1 MNVVRLIPVF
11 VSSVLMAA
19 HFSRSGPLI
28 LAVVSLGFPL
38 ILLVPRP
45 WVARVVQL
53 ALLLGALEWVRATVA
68 IALRRQ
74 SAGEPWTRMAVILG
88 SVALVTALSALVFKM
103 KALRERYSLSS
114 FAALVGLPLL
124 VAVSA
129 CDAPPPSPPEAQ
141 VYLAEIEE
149 WQAARVRQLE
159 QPDSWLTVVGLIWVE
174 EGLTSI
180 GSDPDNDV
188 VFPGEDVP
196 PRLGTLTWHDDT
208 FLFQFDPAA
217 TARRPAEAAD
227 SIPLTVDSQGR
238 PTVVTYGS
246 LTWFLIERYG
256 QIGIRLKDS
265 EAEARLSFHELD
277 SYPIDLAW
285 RIAGRFD
292 RYDPPREFPQ
302 PNVLGMPSTSNS
314 PGAVVF
320 EVDGE
325 EYRLDVTGNPD
336 GRQFSIVFGD
346 ETNGTETYGGGRF
359 LSVGA
364 PGDDGWVVVD
374 FNRAYNPPCVF
385 TAFATCPLPMRQN
398 RLPVRIEA
406 GEKMYHGAPH

>member
-11 VSSVLMAA
+11 VSSVLMTA
-19 HFSRSGPLI
+19 HFSRNGPPVLV
-28 LAVVSLGFPL
+28 VVSFGLPL

-88 SVALVTALSALVFKM
+88 AVALVTALSALVFKM
-103 KALRERYSLSS
+103 KALRERYSLPSLV
-114 FAALVGLPLL
+114 ALLGLPLL
-124 VAVSA
+124 VAMSA
-129 CDAPPPSPPEAQ
+129 CDGPPPSPPEAQ
-141 VYLAEIEE
+141 VHLAEIEA
-149 WQAARVRQLE
+149 WQAERVRGLK
-159 QPDSWLTVVGLIWVE
+159 QPDSWLTVVGLFWFE
-174 EGLTSI
+174 EGETTI
-180 GSDPDNDV
+180 GSDPSNDV

-196 PRLGTLTWHDDT
+196 PRLGTLTWQEDT
-208 FLFQFDPAA
+208 LRFQLDPTV
-217 TARRPAEAAD
+217 TARRPAEAAEP
-227 SIPLTVDSQGR
+227 IPLTIDSRGR
-238 PTVVTYGS
+238 PTI
-246 LTWFLIERYG
+246 LTWGTLSWHIIERYG
-256 QIGIRLKDS
+256 QLGIRLKDS
-265 EAEARLSFHELD
+265 EAEARWAFHELD

-292 RYDPPREFPQ
+292 RYDPPREIPQ
-302 PNVLGMPSTSNS
+302 PNVLGMPSNSMS

-336 GRQFSIVFGD
+336 ARQFSIVFGD

-359 LSVGA
+359 LSVEA
-364 PGDDGWVVVD
+364 PGDDGWDVLD
-374 FNRAYNPPCVF
+374 FNKAYNPPCVF
-385 TAFATCPLPMRQN
+385 TAFATCPLPFRQN
-398 RLPVRIEA
+398 RLSVRIEA
-406 GEKMYHGAPH
+406 GEMMYHGAGH

>member
-1 MNVVRLIPVF
+1 
-11 VSSVLMAA
+11 
-19 HFSRSGPLI
+19 
-28 LAVVSLGFPL
+28 
-38 ILLVPRP
+38 
-45 WVARVVQL
+45 
-53 ALLLGALEWVRATVA
+53 
-68 IALRRQ
+68 
-74 SAGEPWTRMAVILG
+74 MAVILG
-88 SVALVTALSALVFKM
+88 SVALITALSALVFKM

-129 CDAPPPSPPEAQ
+129 CDAPPPSQPEAQ
-141 VYLAEIEE
+141 VHRAEVEE
-149 WQAARVRQLE
+149 WQAARVRGLE

-302 PNVLGMPSTSNS
+302 PNVLGMPSTSTS

-336 GRQFSIVFGD
+336 ARQYMIVLGD

-359 LSVGA
+359 LNVEA
-364 PGDDGWVVVD
+364 PGDDGWVVLD
-374 FNRAYNPPCVF
+374 FNKAHNPPCVF

-398 RLPVRIEA
+398 RLAVRIEA
-406 GEKMYHGAPH
+406 GEKMYHGAAH

>member
-53 ALLLGALEWVRATVA
+53 ALFLGALEWVRATVA

-88 SVALVTALSALVFKM
+88 SVALVTALSALVFRM

-149 WQAARVRQLE
+149 RQAARVRGLK

-174 EGLTSI
+174 EGVTSI

-208 FLFQFDPAA
+208 FLFHFDPAA

-227 SIPLTVDSQGR
+227 SIPLTVDFQGR

-265 EAEARLSFHELD
+265 EAEARLAFHELD
-277 SYPIDLAW
+277 NYPIDLAW

-302 PNVLGMPSTSNS
+302 PNVLGMPSTSTS

-325 EYRLDVTGNPD
+325 EYRLDVTGRPD

-406 GEKMYHGAPH
+406 GEMMYHGAGH